1 MSKEL
6 TLRTRVKSNA
16 SSKLFFRWIGKHGM
30 TLNPGQEVELDGA
43 YPSEVQHKRY
53 KPCCA
58 SDIKRGIVDVTI
70 ITDLP
75 VETPQAAAKKAAK
88 AVKTDSSAE
97 SVDVTSGITDTDTR
111 FGTGT
116 AEDFLPP
123 KVTLPGHDADFPS
136 APPQT
141 KRVFETGT
149 TITHEEAADLRVS
162 EAPTTKLAEPA
173 TTVAPQAKEEKKP
186 ATRRTRTRKPADGAE
201 GKKAPA
207 KRTPAKKAPAKKE

>member
-1 MSKEL
+1 M
-6 TLRTRVKSNA
+6 
-16 SSKLFFRWIGKHGM
+16 GKHGM
-30 TLNPGQEVELDGA
+30 TLNPGQEVEIDGA
-43 YPSEVQHKRY
+43 YPSEVGNKRY
-53 KPCCA
+53 KPCCV

-75 VETPQAAAKKAAK
+75 VETPKAAAKKVAK
-88 AVKTDSSAE
+88 AEKTDSSAE

-123 KVTLPGHDADFPS
+123 KVTLPGHNADFPS

-149 TITHEEAADLRVS
+149 TITHEEAAELRVS

-173 TTVAPQAKEEKKP
+173 TTVAPPAKEEKKP
-186 ATRRTRTRKPADGAE
+186 TTRRPRTRKAAVDAE
-201 GKKAPA
+201 GNKAPTKLAPA
-207 KRTPAKKAPAKKE
+207 KNAPAKKE